1 MFIDV
6 VLIGI
11 ATGLAI
17 LASFFKR
24 SSGVLILAVMAGAL
38 LASMTASSTT
48 SWLSAHGLTLTQAT
62 PSAVVG
68 AAITIAPAI
77 VCLLVAPKNN
87 AKLRRLIGAAVF
99 GIVSAALLAQYCNSI
114 FADALIQKGH
124 LLPVVTNQ
132 RGAILAVGLIVALA
146 DLFLGKGKSS
156 KEKK

>member
-11 ATGLAI
+11 AAGLVV

-24 SSGVLILAVMAGAL
+24 SGGVLILAVMAGAL
-38 LASMTASSTT
+38 LAGVSAATATG
-48 SWLSAHGLTLTQAT
+48 WLSAHGLTLSQVT

-68 AAITIAPAI
+68 AAITMVPAL
-77 VCLLVAPKNN
+77 VCLLVAPKNT
-87 AKLRRLIGAAVF
+87 AKLRRLAGAIVF
-99 GIVSAALLAQYCNSI
+99 GVVSATLLTQYCTAI

-124 LLPVVTNQ
+124 LVSLLTSL
-132 RGAILAVGLIVALA
+132 RGAILAIGLAVALA